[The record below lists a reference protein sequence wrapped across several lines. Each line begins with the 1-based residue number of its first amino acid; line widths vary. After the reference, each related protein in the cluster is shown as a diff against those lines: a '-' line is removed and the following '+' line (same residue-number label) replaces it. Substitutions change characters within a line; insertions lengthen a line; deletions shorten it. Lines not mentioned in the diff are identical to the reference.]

1 MASAAKGNE
10 MATRAY
16 ILIETEVGR
25 ARDALTSLR
34 GMDNVLQA
42 DIITGVYDLI
52 ALAEAEDMVALVD
65 LVTAQVQNIEGV
77 ERTITCVAA

>member
-1 MASAAKGNE
+1 

-16 ILIETEVGR
+16 ILIETRVGR
-25 ARDALTSLR
+25 AREVLTALR
-34 GMDNVLQA
+34 GMDSVSES

-65 LVTAQVQNIEGV
+65 LVTARVQNIEGV

>member
-1 MASAAKGNE
+1 

-16 ILIETEVGR
+16 ILIEIKVGC
-25 ARDALTSLR
+25 ARDVQTALR

-52 ALAEAEDMVALVD
+52 ALAEAGDMVALVD

>member
-1 MASAAKGNE
+1 

-25 ARDALTSLR
+25 ARNVLTALRSL
-34 GMDNVLQA
+34 DNVSEA
-42 DIITGVYDLI
+42 DIITGTYDLI
-52 ALAEAEDMVALVD
+52 VLAEAEDMAALVD
-65 LVTAQVQNIEGV
+65 LVTAQVQSIEGV

>member
-1 MASAAKGNE
+1 

-16 ILIETEVGR
+16 ILIEAEVGR
-25 ARDALTSLR
+25 AR
-34 GMDNVLQA
+34 NVLTALRSLDDVSEA
-42 DIITGVYDLI
+42 DIITGTYDLI

>member
-1 MASAAKGNE
+1 

-16 ILIETEVGR
+16 ILIETEVGQARGVLTALR
-25 ARDALTSLR
+25 A
-34 GMDNVLQA
+34 MVNVAQA
-42 DIITGVYDLI
+42 DIITGTYDLI
-52 ALAEAEDMVALVD
+52 ALAEADDMVMLVD

>member
-1 MASAAKGNE
+1 

-16 ILIETEVGR
+16 ILIETSVGR
-25 ARDALTSLR
+25 ARDVLAALRS
-34 GMDNVLQA
+34 MDNVSES
-42 DIITGVYDLI
+42 DIITGTYDLI
-52 ALAEAEDMVALVD
+52 ALAEADDMVALVD

>member
-1 MASAAKGNE
+1 

-16 ILIETEVGR
+16 ILIETKVGS
-25 ARDALTSLR
+25 ARDVLDALRS
-34 GMDNVLQA
+34 MDNVRQA
-42 DIITGVYDLI
+42 DIITGTYDLI
-52 ALAEAEDMVALVD
+52 ALAEADDMVSLVD

>member
-1 MASAAKGNE
+1 MGFWAVDVAA
-10 MATRAY
+10 RAY

-25 ARDALTSLR
+25 AREVLADLR
-34 GMDNVLQA
+34 AIANVLEA
-42 DIITGVYDLI
+42 DIITGNYDLI

-65 LVTAQVQNIEGV
+65 LVTAQVQNISGV

>member
-1 MASAAKGNE
+1 

-25 ARDALTSLR
+25 AREVLTALR
-34 GMDNVLQA
+34 GMDKVAQA
-42 DIITGVYDLI
+42 DIITGTYDLI
-52 ALAEAEDMVALVD
+52 ALAEADDMVMLVD
-65 LVTAQVQNIEGV
+65 LVTAQVQNIAGV

>member
-1 MASAAKGNE
+1 

-25 ARDALTSLR
+25 AKDVLSALR
-34 GMDNVLQA
+34 GMANVSQS
-42 DIITGVYDLI
+42 DIITGSYDLI
-52 ALAEAEDMVALVD
+52 ALAEADDMVALVD
-65 LVTAQVQNIEGV
+65 LVTAQVQNIAGV

>member
-1 MASAAKGNE
+1 

-16 ILIETEVGR
+16 ILIEAEVGR
-25 ARDALTSLR
+25 ARNILTALR
-34 GMDNVLQA
+34 GLDDVSEA
-42 DIITGVYDLI
+42 DIITGTYDLI

-65 LVTAQVQNIEGV
+65 LVTAQVQSIEGV

>member
-1 MASAAKGNE
+1 

-16 ILIETEVGR
+16 ILIETQVGQ
-25 ARDALTSLR
+25 AR
-34 GMDNVLQA
+34 NVLTELRSMKNVSAA

-52 ALAEAEDMVALVD
+52 ALVEAEDMVALID
-65 LVTAQVQNIEGV
+65 LVSAQIQNIGGV